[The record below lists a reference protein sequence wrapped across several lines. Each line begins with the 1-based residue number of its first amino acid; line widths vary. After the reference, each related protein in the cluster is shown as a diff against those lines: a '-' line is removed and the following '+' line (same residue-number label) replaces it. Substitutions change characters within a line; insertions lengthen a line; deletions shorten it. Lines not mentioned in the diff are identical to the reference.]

1 MIWNTRKK
9 IFMSRITNKDI
20 ERKLRLIERLL
31 RLNKGV
37 KFYIYGAYGK
47 TQVLYPNGTTFTYLM
62 SKRELYDSLDNYV
75 KGLEDGINRV
85 KVRARINKQAK

>member
-1 MIWNTRKK
+1 
-9 IFMSRITNKDI
+9 MSRISTKDI

-37 KFYIYGAYGK
+37 KFNLYQAYGK
-47 TQVLYPNGTTFTYLM
+47 IKVTYPGTNNDFTFLM
-62 SKRELYDSLDNYV
+62 SKRELYDTLDNYV

-85 KVRARINKQAK
+85 KVRAKINKQAK

>member
-1 MIWNTRKK
+1 
-9 IFMSRITNKDI
+9 MSRITNKDI

-37 KFYIYGAYGK
+37 RFNLEGAYGK
-47 TQVLYPNGTTFTYLM
+47 VKITYPGTYNNFTGLM
-62 SKRELYDSLDNYV
+62 SKRELYDTLDNYV

-85 KVRARINKQAK
+85 KVRAKINKQAK